1 MGRKYILKK
10 QQIDTKKRQKMLSNS
25 TPAVL
30 SMLIVAAFGKSLN
43 KENFDAVC
51 HESQDGYAVF
61 VPHPYDC
68 SLYYECVGL
77 TPVLMSCPSG
87 LFFDSRIDT
96 CNWPEY
102 VDCEVATTTT
112 TTITTPSTTTST
124 STTAPNTTTTPSPT
138 TSTST
143 TSPNTTTTPA
153 TTTSTSTTP
162 TTTTTTPSS
171 TTTFHHDSLH
181 QHHHLS

>member
-1 MGRKYILKK
+1 MG
-10 QQIDTKKRQKMLSNS
+10 TPSGPNS
-25 TPAVL
+25 TPGRR
-30 SMLIVAAFGKSLN
+30 STKD
-43 KENFDAVC
+43 FDAVC

-124 STTAPNTTTTPSPT
+124 STTPSTTTTTPSPT
-138 TSTST
+138 TSS
-143 TSPNTTTTPA
+143 
-153 TTTSTSTTP
+153 STTP
-162 TTTTTTPSS
+162 TTTTTIPSS
-171 TTTFHHDSLH
+171 TTTS
-181 QHHHLS
+181 STTPYTTTTTSPTTTSTTMSTSTASSTTS

>member
-1 MGRKYILKK
+1 MGVRKYILKK

-112 TTITTPSTTTST
+112 TTITTPSSTTTAPPPTTST
-124 STTAPNTTTTPSPT
+124 STTTPNTTTTPSPT

-143 TSPNTTTTPA
+143 TNPNTTTTPSP
-153 TTTSTSTTP
+153 TTSTSTT
-162 TTTTTTPSS
+162 TSNTTTTPSS
-171 TTTFHHDSLH
+171 
-181 QHHHLS
+181 

>member
-1 MGRKYILKK
+1 MGVLMSCPTGLFF
-10 QQIDTKKRQKMLSNS
+10 DT
-25 TPAVL
+25 VL
-30 SMLIVAAFGKSLN
+30 NICNWPEYVDCQEHEETTTTTTTTTTTKD
-43 KENFDAVC
+43 FDAVC

-124 STTAPNTTTTPSPT
+124 STTASNTTTTPSPT
-138 TSTST
+138 TSTA
-143 TSPNTTTTPA
+143 TTPSPS

-162 TTTTTTPSS
+162 SNTTTTPSP
-171 TTTFHHDSLH
+171 
-181 QHHHLS
+181 